1 MSQQRALVVKNAMVT
16 WGALQRAWPAGQGR
30 CDPPPLLCPGWN
42 TVFSS
47 ELGSPRKAVNF
58 YESPEEGHKDG
69 EGPGVSQDRVR
80 NLGLLG
86 LEKTMREI
94 LPMLL
99 NI

>member
-1 MSQQRALVVKNAMVT
+1 MRWYPGVHYKERGQQGK
-16 WGALQRAWPAGQGR
+16 GG
-30 CDPPPLLCPGWN
+30 DPPPLLCPGWN